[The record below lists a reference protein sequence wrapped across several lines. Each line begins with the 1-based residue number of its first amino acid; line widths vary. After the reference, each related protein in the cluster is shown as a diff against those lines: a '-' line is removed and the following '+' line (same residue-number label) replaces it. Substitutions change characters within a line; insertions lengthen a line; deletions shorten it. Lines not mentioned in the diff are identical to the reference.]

1 MAHKRDASQSEDR
14 YPVSKQVTYGE
25 YTINSV
31 PVKLVDKN
39 EWKSE
44 IEISSQRDGIVTS
57 KPYTD
62 ETIYPTEE
70 AADTHGIQLGQ
81 EIIDGKTP
89 VVSVNYDERAA
100 FNSKIPFERM

>member
-1 MAHKRDASQSEDR
+1 MST
-14 YPVSKQVTYGE
+14 QVTYRE

-31 PVKLVDKN
+31 PVKLADKN
-39 EWKSE
+39 EWKPE

-62 ETIYPTEE
+62 ETIYPSEE

-81 EIIDGKTP
+81 EIIDGKAP
-89 VVSVNYDERAA
+89 VISVNYDERAP
-100 FNSKIPFERM
+100 FNSKTPFERM

>member
-1 MAHKRDASQSEDR
+1 M
-14 YPVSKQVTYGE
+14 SKQVAYGE

-31 PVKLVDKN
+31 PVKRADKN
-39 EWKSE
+39 EWKPA

-57 KPYTD
+57 RPYTD

-81 EIIDGKTP
+81 ELIDRKSP
-89 VVSVNYDERAA
+89 VESVNYDERAP
-100 FNSKIPFERM
+100 FNSRSPFERM

>member
-1 MAHKRDASQSEDR
+1 M
-14 YPVSKQVTYGE
+14 SKQVVYRE
-25 YTINSV
+25 YTISSI
-31 PVKLVDKN
+31 PVKVADKD
-39 EWKSE
+39 EWKPE

-57 KPYTD
+57 RPYTD

-89 VVSVNYDERAA
+89 VVSVNYDERAP
-100 FNSKIPFERM
+100 FNSKSPFERM

>member
-1 MAHKRDASQSEDR
+1 M
-14 YPVSKQVTYGE
+14 SKQVTYGE

-31 PVKLVDKN
+31 PVRLADKN

-89 VVSVNYDERAA
+89 VVSVNYDERAS
-100 FNSKIPFERM
+100 FNSKTPFERM

>member
-1 MAHKRDASQSEDR
+1 M
-14 YPVSKQVTYGE
+14 SKQVTYRE

-31 PVKLVDKN
+31 PVKLGYDKN
-39 EWKSE
+39 EWKPE

-89 VVSVNYDERAA
+89 VESVNYDERAP
-100 FNSKIPFERM
+100 FNSKSPFERM

>member
-1 MAHKRDASQSEDR
+1 M
-14 YPVSKQVTYGE
+14 SKQLTYRE
-25 YTINSV
+25 YTISSV
-31 PVKLVDKN
+31 PVKLADKN
-39 EWKSE
+39 EWKPE

-81 EIIDGKTP
+81 EIIDGKAP
-89 VVSVNYDERAA
+89 VISVNYDERQQ
-100 FNSKIPFERM
+100 FNAKTPFERM

>member
-1 MAHKRDASQSEDR
+1 MST
-14 YPVSKQVTYGE
+14 QVTYRE

-31 PVKLVDKN
+31 PVKLADKN
-39 EWKSE
+39 EWKPE

-57 KPYTD
+57 QPYTD

-81 EIIDGKTP
+81 EIIDGKAP
-89 VVSVNYDERAA
+89 VVSVNYDERAP
-100 FNSKIPFERM
+100 FNSKTPFERM